1 MGLFSS
7 KPKNITPEYE
17 EISIPDAPITT
28 NATPIATKQEPIISK
43 QEPISI
49 SNNQINNQN
58 TINPV
63 KMNQANTII
72 SAGTILEGTIKVD
85 TELVIEG
92 TIKGTVISKAKVI
105 LGSNGKIEGDVTCL
119 EAEISGK
126 HVGKLNVKEVLFL
139 KGQAQIDGDINT
151 GKLVIES
158 GVKFNGKCNMGAI
171 VNIPDIGNGASKPA
185 PTPAAATA
193 NA

>member
-7 KPKNITPEYE
+7 KPKLSPTEPEPIIPVVNTPT
-17 EISIPDAPITT
+17 IPTASAAAPKPE
-28 NATPIATKQEPIISK
+28 PIMAKQEPITTSTN
-43 QEPISI
+43 QN
-49 SNNQINNQN
+49 NNQTQNNQ
-58 TINPV
+58 P

-85 TELVIEG
+85 TELIIEG
-92 TIKGTVISKAKVI
+92 IVKGTIIGKGKVI
-105 LGSNGKIEGDVTCL
+105 LGANGKIEGDVTCL

-139 KGQAQIDGDINT
+139 KGQALIDGDINT

-158 GVKFNGKCNMGAI
+158 GVKFNGKCNMGAT
-171 VNIPDIGNGASKPA
+171 VNIPDTGATPSKPA
-185 PTPAAATA
+185 AAAA
-193 NA
+193 NAQA

>member
-7 KPKNITPEYE
+7 KPKPTETEPISAPSTPVV
-17 EISIPDAPITT
+17 PVA
-28 NATPIATKQEPIISK
+28 ATPASKPEPILAKQEPTLNSTN
-43 QEPISI
+43 QN
-49 SNNQINNQN
+49 NNQTQNNP
-58 TINPV
+58 T

-85 TELVIEG
+85 TELIIEG
-92 TIKGTVISKAKVI
+92 IVKGTIIGKGKVI
-105 LGSNGKIEGDVTCL
+105 LGANGKIEGDVTCL

-126 HVGKLNVKEVLFL
+126 HIGKLNVKEVLFL
-139 KGQAQIDGDINT
+139 KGQALIDGDINT

-158 GVKFNGKCNMGAI
+158 GVKFNGKCNMGAT
-171 VNIPDIGNGASKPA
+171 VNIPDTGATPSKPV
-185 PTPAAATA
+185 AAAA